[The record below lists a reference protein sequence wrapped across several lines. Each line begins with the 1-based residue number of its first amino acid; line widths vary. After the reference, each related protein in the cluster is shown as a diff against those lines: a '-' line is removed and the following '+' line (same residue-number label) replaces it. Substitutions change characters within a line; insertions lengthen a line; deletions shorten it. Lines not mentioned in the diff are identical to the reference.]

1 MAMKPL
7 SRRTLLRGAGVTMA
21 LPFLDAMLL
30 PGRASAQAA
39 PVQRFIAF
47 FYPNGTDPRKWNPAA
62 GALTAT
68 NLPECLQ
75 DLKGF
80 AAEGIWPA
88 EQAVFQDIVAVT
100 GIDHSGVCTDIHM
113 PSMAL
118 SAHKGVANS

>member
-7 SRRTLLRGAGVTMA
+7 SRRVLLRGAGVAMA
-21 LPFLDAMLL
+21 LPLLEAMI
-30 PGRASAQAA
+30 PRQAHAQSAQ
-39 PVQRFIAF
+39 VRRFIAF
-47 FYPNGTDPRKWNPAA
+47 FYPNGTDPRKWNAAA

-88 EQAVFQDIVAVT
+88 EQATFQEITAVT
-100 GIDHSGVCTDIHM
+100 GIDHSGVC
-113 PSMAL
+113 
-118 SAHKGVANS
+118 